1 MWKWFVLRFF
11 CICSKHFIFVIKKTK
26 IYNHEISFL
35 VSLSQ
40 NRNLQRYRYRIL
52 VEYLG
57 LHWILVKCLIKF
69 KTVEI
74 LDSFIQSSA
83 VKASASPYSFSKAL
97 VGHRWAELCAFSSN
111 FPDHGSTLDR
121 SDRHYDHD
129 QLSLT
134 IVHLLVKWTRS
145 WKEQFEQISTS
156 LTNCIPHPTATTFTC
171 QGELHPLPGG
181 SCTLYRGGAAFHNSI
196 IS

>member
-1 MWKWFVLRFF
+1 MIFF
-11 CICSKHFIFVIKKTK
+11 SFYKSGYVAGLEEKFRSRLPHQLPKLPSEKTALSSFSNILSGCTKHFIFVIKKTK

-74 LDSFIQSSA
+74 LDSFIQSSIQSTH
-83 VKASASPYSFSKAL
+83 K
-97 VGHRWAELCAFSSN
+97 SN
-111 FPDHGSTLDR
+111 IKPINDHSGL
-121 SDRHYDHD
+121 
-129 QLSLT
+129 
-134 IVHLLVKWTRS
+134 
-145 WKEQFEQISTS
+145 
-156 LTNCIPHPTATTFTC
+156 N
-171 QGELHPLPGG
+171 
-181 SCTLYRGGAAFHNSI
+181 
-196 IS
+196 

>member
-1 MWKWFVLRFF
+1 M
-11 CICSKHFIFVIKKTK
+11 IT
-26 IYNHEISFL
+26 
-35 VSLSQ
+35 
-40 NRNLQRYRYRIL
+40 
-52 VEYLG
+52 
-57 LHWILVKCLIKF
+57 
-69 KTVEI
+69 
-74 LDSFIQSSA
+74 A

-145 WKEQFEQISTS
+145 WKEQFEQISAS
-156 LTNCIPHPTATTFTC
+156 LTNCIPRTQHLQIPLGHNLFQAQTTSDEDSFLCGTYYKHNRREHCYRHRIKKTLDSTIVYVWAIIHSLEALVFRILSLGFSITCTTTFNI
-171 QGELHPLPGG
+171 ELFDHNGTRLVWWGG
-181 SCTLYRGGAAFHNSI
+181 ITWWSR
-196 IS
+196 